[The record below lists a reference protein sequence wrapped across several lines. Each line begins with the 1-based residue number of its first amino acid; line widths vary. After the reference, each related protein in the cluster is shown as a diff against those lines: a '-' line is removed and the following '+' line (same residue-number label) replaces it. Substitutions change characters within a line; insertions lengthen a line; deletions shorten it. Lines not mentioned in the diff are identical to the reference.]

1 MISRNRATFS
11 SAGSARPSCATPH
24 LKSKSNF
31 SRRWCSS
38 RSLSHM
44 NALSRRSHICRR
56 QPDSSGS
63 ADNRVVAATDL
74 PVSSSAAVAVAATA
88 HIPVA
93 SRNTSSCSIAAG
105 TAGVGVV
112 LEAAAAVVVIVAVVL
127 AVSRQLTSQSKH
139 KHTKTHTHAR
149 IHRTDRHTIA
159 YCSRAKSER
168 CSGGCREASQ
178 ESKVDRRTCS
188 SHINAITHTHTPAL
202 ERKPENTKRE

>member
-38 RSLSHM
+38 RSLSHECLVPPLPH
-44 NALSRRSHICRR
+44 LSPPTTLLRKRGQPRRRSHR
-56 QPDSSGS
+56 PPLSSF
-63 ADNRVVAATDL
+63 A
-74 PVSSSAAVAVAATA
+74 AAVAANTA

-93 SRNTSSCSIAAG
+93 SRNTSSSSIAAG

-112 LEAAAAVVVIVAVVL
+112 LTAEAASEEAAAVVVIVAVVL

-139 KHTKTHTHAR
+139 KHTKTHTLAR

-159 YCSRAKSER
+159 YCSKAN
-168 CSGGCREASQ
+168 
-178 ESKVDRRTCS
+178 TC
-188 SHINAITHTHTPAL
+188 AVPL
-202 ERKPENTKRE
+202 R

>member
-38 RSLSHM
+38 RSSLSHEC
-44 NALSRRSHICRR
+44 LVPPLPHLPPPTTLLRKRGQPRRRSHR
-56 QPDSSGS
+56 PP
-63 ADNRVVAATDL
+63 L
-74 PVSSSAAVAVAATA
+74 SSSAAAAATA

-168 CSGGCREASQ
+168 CGGKQQSQPRIKSGSENMFIPHQRNH
-178 ESKVDRRTCS
+178 TCTQ
-188 SHINAITHTHTPAL
+188 AQ